1 MAERFRN
8 SSWDRNGVIDAML
21 ADTIVPRF
29 VRVSQNF
36 DPASIG
42 DITSAVKAEFEK
54 DFVESAI
61 RKGARIA
68 ITVGSRGLANIPRIT
83 RDVVGELKKRGAEPF
98 VVPAMGSHGGAT
110 DEGQKR
116 LLEGMG
122 VTEEYVG
129 APILSSMKTVI
140 VGETEDGKPVH
151 VDKHAAESDGIIVMG
166 RVKPHSAFRA
176 PIESGL
182 MKMMAIGLGKQKGAE
197 TVHAEG
203 FGRMGHYVPAF
214 GRIIL
219 KKSPVVFGLAI
230 IENAFDDTYK
240 IEAVAPENIEKEE
253 PRLLKEAFDL
263 MPRIKIQKFD
273 VLVVDRIG
281 KNYSGDGMDPNI
293 SGVFGTPYATGGADV
308 QRYVVLDLSEES
320 HGNMLGAGLADFV
333 TKRLFDKTDFDA
345 AYPNAL
351 TSRVPKP
358 AKMGLV
364 MKDDRTAIKA
374 GIYNCEGISSR
385 EATVVR
391 IPNTSHIN
399 ELLVSESLLEEVRS
413 HPELTVEGEPF
424 ELEFTENGNLVELGD

>member
-1 MAERFRN
+1 MGERFRD
-8 SSWDRNGVIDAML
+8 STWDRHGVIEAML
-21 ADTIVPRF
+21 RDVEIPRF
-29 VRVSQNF
+29 LRVSQNF
-36 DPASIG
+36 DPTNIG
-42 DITSAVKAEFEK
+42 DITRAITREFEK
-54 DFVESAI
+54 PFVDSSI
-61 RKGARIA
+61 KKGMRIA
-68 ITVGSRGLANIPRIT
+68 ITVGSRGLANIPKIT
-83 RDVVGELKKRGAEPF
+83 RDVVAEVKKRGGDPF

-110 DEGQKR
+110 DEGQKQ

-122 VTEEYVG
+122 VTESYIG
-129 APILSSMKTVI
+129 APILSSMQTVVVGKTD
-140 VGETEDGKPVH
+140 DGKPVH
-151 VDKHAAESDGIIVMG
+151 VDEHAAQSDGIIVMG

-176 PIESGL
+176 DIESGL

-214 GRIIL
+214 GRVIL
-219 KKSPVVFGLAI
+219 DGAPVLFGLAI
-230 IENAFDDTYK
+230 VENSFDDTFK
-240 IEAVAPENIEKEE
+240 IEAVPRDDFEKEE
-253 PRLLKEAFDL
+253 PRLLKEAFAL
-263 MPRIKIQKFD
+263 MPRIKLGKFD
-273 VLVVDRIG
+273 VLIVDKIG

-293 SGVFGTPYATGGADV
+293 SGVFGTPYASGGAEV

-374 GIYNCEGISSR
+374 GIYNSEGITDR
-385 EATVVR
+385 PPTLVR

-399 ELLVSESLLEEVRS
+399 ELLVSETMRDQVEAN
-413 HPELTVEGEPF
+413 PELTVLGEPF
-424 ELEFTENGNLVELGD
+424 ELEFNANGNLTELGD

>member
-1 MAERFRN
+1 MAGRYRD
-8 SSWDRNGVIDAML
+8 STWDRHGVIETML
-21 ADTIVPRF
+21 AKTTVPRF

-36 DPASIG
+36 DPTNIG
-42 DITSAVKAEFEK
+42 DISPAVSREFQRS
-54 DFVESAI
+54 FVESAI
-61 RKGARIA
+61 KKGARIA
-68 ITVGSRGLANIPRIT
+68 VTVGSRGLANIPQIT
-83 RDVVGELKKRGAEPF
+83 RYVVTELKKLGAEPF
-98 VVPAMGSHGGAT
+98 IVPAMGSHGGAT

-122 VTEEYVG
+122 VTEGYIG
-129 APILSSMKTVI
+129 APIPSSMQTVV
-140 VGETEDGKPVH
+140 VGETDDGKPVH
-151 VDKHAAESDGIIVMG
+151 VDKNAAESDGIIVMG

-219 KKSPVVFGLAI
+219 QKCPVIFGLAI

-240 IEAVAPENIEKEE
+240 IEAVAPENIETEE

-263 MPRIKIQKFD
+263 MPRIKIEKFD

-293 SGVFGTPYATGGADV
+293 SGVFGTPYATGGAEV
-308 QRYVVLDLSEES
+308 QRYVVLDLSDES

-364 MKDDRTAIKA
+364 MKNDLTAIKA
-374 GIYNCEGISSR
+374 GIFNCEGVTNR
-385 EATVVR
+385 DATVVR

-399 ELLVSESLLEEVRS
+399 ELLVSESLLEEVRN
-413 HPELTVEGEPF
+413 HPELTVKGDPF
-424 ELEFTENGNLVELGD
+424 ELAFNGNGNLMELGD